1 MATVYGWLMTDLYH
15 WSMLVEFLIQTNI
28 SIFKKKYRAS
38 NLTNIA
44 STIYRYNEPF
54 IWSMFIIILCYYRLN
69 YVRIYKMYVKSSYIK
84 KKLWPVNLIYKQVT
98 KITKK
103 IYPEKDI
110 LTNENIFNIITRVLI
125 INVEGTFN

>member
-1 MATVYGWLMTDLYH
+1 MNRLFDQL
-15 WSMLVEFLIQTNI
+15 
-28 SIFKKKYRAS
+28 
-38 NLTNIA
+38 
-44 STIYRYNEPF
+44 
-54 IWSMFIIILCYYRLN
+54 FIIILCYYRLN

>member
-1 MATVYGWLMTDLYH
+1 MNRLFDQL
-15 WSMLVEFLIQTNI
+15 
-28 SIFKKKYRAS
+28 
-38 NLTNIA
+38 
-44 STIYRYNEPF
+44 
-54 IWSMFIIILCYYRLN
+54 FIIILCYYQLN

>member
-28 SIFKKKYRAS
+28 SIFKKKYRES
-38 NLTNIA
+38 NLTNIV

-54 IWSMFIIILCYYRLN
+54 IWSIFIIILCYYQLN